1 MKHLKSLLI
10 GLLCLVVT
18 LPIIYT
24 NNVYAANEGT
34 PLVVVGW
41 GDVFGA
47 TTSFTTTHTK
57 TARFEHCAG
66 EGGSGCTFGY
76 QYAATYSDIID
87 ISNYEYVIVNCNIS
101 GPGFSHLSTSVNL
114 NVTDNDT
121 STSLFTNTTVGANI
135 SSLPIF
141 SKDVDSI
148 KINMTGHVVSNG
160 HIRHTA
166 GGTYTDIPMKP
177 VPSYIS
183 VVGYGVSSPKF
194 NNNSY
199 VQSNGNLTPV
209 KFRINIILFNTISC
223 VFIRFD
229 C

>member
-41 GDVFGA
+41 GNVSGA
-47 TTSFTTTHTK
+47 TTSFTTTYTK
-57 TARFEHCAG
+57 SAHFDHCSG
-66 EGGSGCTFGY
+66 DGGSGCTFGY

-101 GPGFSHLSTSVNL
+101 GAGGSHLSTSVNL
-114 NVTDNDT
+114 NVTDKDT

-141 SKDVDSI
+141 SKDVSSI
-148 KINMTGHVVSNG
+148 KINMTGHVVSAG
-160 HIRHTA
+160 HLRHTA
-166 GGTYTDIPMKP
+166 GGVIAATPMNP

-183 VVGYGVSSPKF
+183 VVGYGVGSPKF
-194 NNNSY
+194 NANSC
-199 VQSNGNLTPV
+199 VQSNGNLTAQ
-209 KFRINIILFNTISC
+209 KMS
-223 VFIRFD
+223 
-229 C
+229 

>member
-18 LPIIYT
+18 LPIIYK

-41 GDVFGA
+41 GNVSGA

-57 TARFEHCAG
+57 TSHFDHCSG
-66 EGGSGCTFGY
+66 KGGSGCTFGY

-101 GPGFSHLSTSVNL
+101 GAGGSHLSTSVNL

-141 SKDVDSI
+141 SKDVSSI
-148 KINMTGHVVSNG
+148 KINMTGHVVSAG
-160 HIRHTA
+160 HLRHTA
-166 GGTYTDIPMKP
+166 GGVVTATPMTP

-183 VVGYGVSSPKF
+183 VVGYGVGSPKF
-194 NNNSY
+194 NANSY
-199 VQSNGNLTPV
+199 VQSNGNLTH
-209 KFRINIILFNTISC
+209 INS
-223 VFIRFD
+223 
-229 C
+229 